1 MPPKRPSLLYVVTL
15 AEVGGAQSY
24 VRDLLS
30 ATRSEF
36 DVAVAAY
43 GDGPLKI
50 AAEALNVQFVPLRHV
65 RRPLSPLHDLLGL
78 IELFRLF
85 RRLRPD
91 IVHLNSSKAGVL
103 GRIAAWLARVPVCV
117 FTAHGWAFKATTGG
131 AARLYLWADR
141 AVRPMTTM
149 VVCVSELE
157 LRAGLRARVCVAERA
172 TVIRNG
178 VEVGAYAKRALRE
191 GAAQIVSVGR
201 LAEPKDFATLVA
213 ALALLPP
220 GKAQLRV
227 LGDGPLRGP
236 LVAQIGELALADSVE
251 LVGEVADVRPSLREA
266 DLFVLS
272 SRSEAMP
279 LSVLEAMA
287 AGLPVVASDVG
298 GLGEVV
304 VEGET
309 GFLVAPGDPGE
320 LAARLAQ
327 LVDDR
332 DLRERLG
339 AAGHCRAN
347 ASFSLARCCGEHLAL
362 YRSLLA
368 VGQVRAP
375 RARREGRGATN

>member
-1 MPPKRPSLLYVVTL
+1 MSPKRPRLLYVVTL

-24 VRDLLS
+24 VRDLLA
-30 ATRSEF
+30 ATRGEF
-36 DVAVAAY
+36 EVAVAAY
-43 GDGPLKI
+43 GEGPVKT
-50 AAEALNVQFVPLRHV
+50 AAEKLGIEFVPLRHV

-78 IELFRLF
+78 LELFRLF
-85 RRLRPD
+85 RRLRPE

-103 GRIAAWLARVPVCV
+103 GRVAAWLARVPVCI
-117 FTAHGWAFKATTGG
+117 FTAHGWAFKATKGRS
-131 AARLYLWADR
+131 ARLYLWADR

-157 LRAGLRARVCVAERA
+157 LRAGLAARVCLAERA

-178 VEVGAYAKRALRE
+178 VEVDPYEPRAPGE

-213 ALALLPP
+213 ALALVPT
-220 GKAQLRV
+220 GSARLRV
-227 LGDGPLRGP
+227 LGDGPLRDA
-236 LVAQIGELALADSVE
+236 LEAQIGEGSALAVDAVE
-251 LVGEVADVRPSLREA
+251 LVGEVADVRPYLRAA

-298 GLGEVV
+298 GLSEVV
-304 VEGET
+304 VEGES
-309 GFLVAPGDPGE
+309 GYLVPAADPAE

-327 LVDDR
+327 LVAEPE
-332 DLRERLG
+332 LRERLG
-339 AAGHCRAN
+339 RAGHARAQ
-347 ASFSLARCCGEHLAL
+347 ASFSLPRWREEHLAL

-368 VGQVRAP
+368 A
-375 RARREGRGATN
+375 AAGASNR